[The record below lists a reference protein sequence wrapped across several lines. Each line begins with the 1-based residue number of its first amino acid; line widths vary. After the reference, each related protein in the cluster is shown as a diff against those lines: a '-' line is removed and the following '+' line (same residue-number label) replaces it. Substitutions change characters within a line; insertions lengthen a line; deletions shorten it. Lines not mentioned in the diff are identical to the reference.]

1 VLDSCN
7 SEDFSKISYLIDSF
21 CKILKDFD
29 KSIPKTFRDQFA
41 NRVSFF
47 YWKYISYLK
56 SKNASDIIL
65 ERNFQTDDVSV
76 YSLGDDF
83 IPSFMD

>member
-41 NRVSFF
+41 NR
-47 YWKYISYLK
+47 YISYLK
-56 SKNASDIIL
+56 SKNVSDIIL